1 MFTKCVEFSL
11 KNRVLVIF
19 LYLAIVIYGS
29 LIITKMPVDV
39 FPDLNRPTV
48 TLLTEA
54 PGLAPEE
61 VENQVSFPIETAM
74 NGLEGVVR
82 VRSVSGIGLSIVYVE
97 FDWGTEIYRNRQI
110 VSERLNTTLSQLP
123 EKVIP
128 ALGPV
133 TSIMGEILL
142 VGVSSLKGET
152 SPMDLRT
159 IADWTMRPR
168 LLSVPGVAQVIP
180 IGGEVKEYQVQ
191 PLSHKMFGYK
201 VSIDEVLKSLEKFGQ
216 NTTGGYLENFKTES
230 LIRYLNLTN
239 KLEDLQKTPLKYQGA
254 HSLTLNEVSRV
265 TFGPGIKRGD
275 ASVNGYP
282 SVILSIQK
290 QPGADTTL
298 LTKEIEKSL
307 AELQKSLPK
316 DVKADKL
323 LFKQATFIENSIRN
337 VEEALRDG
345 ALLVLVVLF
354 AFLMN
359 FRTTFISLTA
369 IPLSILITAT
379 IFHFFGLSINTMT
392 LGGLAIAIGELVDDA
407 VVDVENILR
416 RLKLNQQL
424 RKPLPVLQVIRDA
437 SVEVRGSIIYAT
449 LTVIL
454 VFLPLFAL
462 SGIEGRLFSPLGVAY
477 IVSIMASL
485 AVSITLTPV
494 LSSFL
499 LPKLKI
505 MHHGDSWLVRHL
517 KVIDTKILNWSFLHP
532 KIPIL
537 MTVGLT
543 LLAAS
548 SIPFLGKAFLPSFN
562 EGTVTISLRLPP
574 GSSLYESNRIGTIA
588 EKLLLEVPEVLSVGR
603 RSGRAE
609 LDEHAEGVYSSEIDV
624 DLKPSKRSR
633 EEVLS
638 DMRRRLGTLPDAT
651 FNIGQPISHRLDHL
665 LSGVRAELAIKIFG
679 DDLTVLRNSAEK
691 VKNTISSV
699 AGITDLAIE
708 QLTLI
713 PQIQITPN
721 RNAALQYG
729 INVSQLGETIETLL
743 SGKIVSQIL
752 EGSRRYNLVVRLPEN
767 ERSNIEKIGD
777 ILIDSPSGKIPLHF
791 VAEIK
796 QAEGPNQINRDNTQR
811 RIVVYAN
818 TKDRA
823 LGDVAQ
829 DVKNKIDSLSL
840 PKGYFIKFEGQFES
854 QQSATRLIALLSL
867 LSLAGIFILLNSHF
881 KSASY
886 SLIIMANIPMALI
899 GSVIAIWLTNQT
911 LSVASLVG
919 FITLTG
925 IATRNGILK
934 VSHYLHLMKYEGEE
948 FGLPMIIRGS
958 LERLTPVLMTALVAA
973 FALIPLMIGGDQ
985 PGKEI
990 LHPVATVIFGG
1001 LISSTL
1007 LDTIVTPVIF
1017 WLVGKKLINA
1027 SNHIME

>member
-1 MFTKCVEFSL
+1 MFTKCIEFSL

-29 LIITKMPVDV
+29 LVITKMPVDV

-201 VSIDEVLKSLEKFGQ
+201 VGMDEVLKSLEKFGQ

-275 ASVNGYP
+275 ASVNGNP

-290 QPGADTTL
+290 QPGADTTQ

-345 ALLVLVVLF
+345 AMLVLVILF

-359 FRTTFISLTA
+359 FRTTFISITA
-369 IPLSILITAT
+369 IPLSILITAV

-416 RLKLNQQL
+416 RLKLNQKL
-424 RKPLPVLQVIRDA
+424 HKPLPVLQVIRDA

-477 IVSIMASL
+477 IVSILASL

-505 MHHGDSWLVRHL
+505 MHHGDSWLVHHL
-517 KVIDTKILNWSFLHP
+517 KAIDTKILNWSFMHP

-537 MTVGLT
+537 LTVGLT

-574 GSSLYESNRIGTIA
+574 GSSLYESNRVGTIA

-638 DMRRRLGTLPDAT
+638 DMRQRLSTLPDAT

-699 AGITDLAIE
+699 VGITDLAIE

-777 ILIDSPSGKIPLHF
+777 ILIDSPAGKIPLHF

-840 PKGYFIKFEGQFES
+840 PEGYFIKFEGQFES

-867 LSLAGIFILLNSHF
+867 LSLMGIFILLNSHF

-973 FALIPLMIGGDQ
+973 FALIPLMFGGDQ

-990 LHPVATVIFGG
+990 LHPVAVVIFGG

-1027 SNHIME
+1027 SNPIME